1 MTNKLISVIFAT
13 YNENYFFLEKS
24 INSILN
30 QTYKNFELI
39 IVLEPDDI
47 NSEYLF
53 KLSKSDE
60 RIKIFHNE
68 NNLGLT
74 KSLNKALSVCSG
86 NFIAR
91 MDSDDI
97 SSYNR
102 FEDQL
107 MQMNSRKLDLI
118 ASDCNLIDHNNLV
131 LGIRKYSKNS
141 VKYNFLFRNGICHPS
156 VFFKSELI
164 SKYGNY
170 NEDFIMS
177 EDLELWLRFLSKKV
191 KMGYSKKILIDYRLP
206 KTSLFRN
213 KKNWTYNFKARY
225 KHIFKIYNPI
235 IGVFSLIVPLLFSI
249 IPNNGSLNNFMEKI
263 YTFFNIFKR

>member
-107 MQMNSRKLDLI
+107 MQMNSR
-118 ASDCNLIDHNNLV
+118 N
-131 LGIRKYSKNS
+131 
-141 VKYNFLFRNGICHPS
+141 
-156 VFFKSELI
+156 
-164 SKYGNY
+164 
-170 NEDFIMS
+170 
-177 EDLELWLRFLSKKV
+177 
-191 KMGYSKKILIDYRLP
+191 
-206 KTSLFRN
+206 
-213 KKNWTYNFKARY
+213 
-225 KHIFKIYNPI
+225 
-235 IGVFSLIVPLLFSI
+235 
-249 IPNNGSLNNFMEKI
+249 
-263 YTFFNIFKR
+263 